1 MAESHIISGLVKK
14 RGEIKGEIEY
24 LTSKINT
31 LKSNLNTIDKAILLF
46 EPEYQIDS
54 IKTIHKNRVRYFNNG
69 EFKSLLLTI
78 LKSSGEALETQ
89 EIISHLVDLKSITFS
104 SHQEQLKFKSVILK
118 QLKHYT
124 EQNLLTHR
132 VGGRNIHYW
141 DIKPLDRD
149 EI

>member
-24 LTSKINT
+24 LYSQINS
-31 LKSNLNTIDKAILLF
+31 LKSNLDTLDKAILLF

-54 IKTIHKNRVRYFNNG
+54 IKTIHKSRMRYFNNG

-78 LKSSGEALETQ
+78 LKSSGEPLETQ

-104 SHQEQLKFKSVILK
+104 SHQEQLNFKSVIFK
-118 QLKHYT
+118 
-124 EQNLLTHR
+124 
-132 VGGRNIHYW
+132 
-141 DIKPLDRD
+141 
-149 EI
+149 

>member
-24 LTSKINT
+24 LYSQINT
-31 LKSNLNTIDKAILLF
+31 LKSNLNTLDKAILLF

-54 IKTIHKNRVRYFNNG
+54 IKTIHKSRMRYFGNG

-78 LKSSGEALETQ
+78 LKSSGEPLETQ

-104 SHQEQLKFKSVILK
+104 SHQEQLNFKSVIFK

-141 DIKPLDRD
+141 DIKPL
-149 EI
+149 EQNEQ